1 LLLQSLVELRSVD
14 TGIAIQDLY
23 YFRLDSRTAQSHSP
37 DAVRTTVLQQAAGIP
52 GVEAISFI
60 GSAPMSG
67 SFSSSTTEIPG
78 YEPAPDE
85 NMNVIYEHVA
95 PGYFDALQIPHL
107 AGRLFSPAD
116 GSDVCVVSQAF
127 AARFFPNASAVGKT
141 ISSREEELL
150 IVGVVGDVRQVSL
163 RDDPPPV
170 VYRSSVGYEQP
181 LNTLLFRT
189 SGDPV
194 SVGGQIRE
202 AVLAAAP
209 GMSIPRTPTLL
220 SNFIHRST
228 RVESLLSELIAVFA
242 GLALLLAA
250 LGVYGLFSYA
260 VRQRSG
266 EFGVRQALG
275 ANHGDVIGLVM
286 RQAGLVLASGALAGL
301 VASLFATRIL
311 SDVLYGVSP
320 TDPWTFAASFTVVIA
335 AGLIAAY
342 APARRAASVNPA
354 DLLRHE

>member
-1 LLLQSLVELRSVD
+1 
-14 TGIAIQDLY
+14 
-23 YFRLDSRTAQSHSP
+23 
-37 DAVRTTVLQQAAGIP
+37 LQQAAAIP
-52 GVEAISFI
+52 GVEAVAFVS
-60 GSAPMSG
+60 SAPMSG
-67 SFSSSTTEIPG
+67 SFGSSTTDIPG
-78 YEPAPDE
+78 YEQAPDE
-85 NMNVIYEHVA
+85 NMNLIHVRVA
-95 PGYFDALQIPHL
+95 PGYFDALQIPQL
-107 AGRLFSPAD
+107 SGRLFSSAD
-116 GSDVCVVSQAF
+116 PDDVCIVSQAF

-141 ISSREEELL
+141 ISTRNQEMR
-150 IVGVVGDVRQVSL
+150 IVGVVGDVRQVRL

-170 VYRSSVGYEQP
+170 VYLSSIGYEQP
-181 LNTLLFRT
+181 LSTLLFRT

-220 SNFIHRST
+220 SNFIDRST

-275 ANHGDVIGLVM
+275 ANRGDVIRLVM
-286 RQAGLVLASGALAGL
+286 RQAGLVLASGAAVGLIASVFATRLLSGILYGVGPNDPWSFAASLTVLMAAGL
-301 VASLFATRIL
+301 V
-311 SDVLYGVSP
+311 
-320 TDPWTFAASFTVVIA
+320 
-335 AGLIAAY
+335 AAY